1 MLYIYIYI
9 ICNYITFIYIY
20 NYIYIHAYIDRYICV
35 REEYTW
41 YCGSGSKARLE
52 DAYLTGWL

>member
-1 MLYIYIYI
+1 MLYIYYMQL
-9 ICNYITFIYIY
+9 YYIYIY

-52 DAYLTGWL
+52 DAYLTRWL